1 MASISTDPTTSSL
14 QQILSSTSSP
24 GAKSTTTDFNMF
36 LKLLTT
42 QMQNQD
48 PLSPMDS
55 TQYTQQLVQ
64 YSQVEQSV
72 QQNSTLKDILGSL
85 SNQTIGQAA
94 HFIGRDA
101 VFDSAVSGLGAK
113 PASWQYA
120 ADRTMASGTVT
131 IRDAGGKTVFTAPLD
146 VSKTSGAYAWDG
158 TLANGGKAA
167 AGAYTLALSAV
178 DASGASVATR
188 ITSTGVVDAVNA
200 SGGVVSL
207 GVNGVPMPMTALVR
221 LAATGA

>member
-14 QQILSSTSSP
+14 QQILSSTASP
-24 GAKSTTTDFNMF
+24 GAKSTTTDFNLF

-72 QQNSTLKDILGSL
+72 QQNSTLRDILASL
-85 SNQTIGQAA
+85 SSQTIGQAA
-94 HFIGRDA
+94 QFIGRDA
-101 VFDSAVSGLGAK
+101 VFDSPVSGLGAK
-113 PASWQYA
+113 PARWQYA
-120 ADRTMASGTVT
+120 ADRTMASAMVT
-131 IRDAGGKTVFTAPLD
+131 IRDAGGRTVFTTPLD
-146 VSKTSGAYAWDG
+146 VAKTSGAYAWDG

-178 DASGASVATR
+178 DASGASVATT
-188 ITSTGVVDAVNA
+188 ITSTGVVDAVQA
-200 SGGVVSL
+200 DGGVVSL
-207 GVNGVPMPMTALVR
+207 SVNGVPMPMTALVR
-221 LAATGA
+221 LAVSGA